1 MALPEPLDTVFVGDP
16 LPAALNEERQA
27 INSLTGEVGNRI
39 PFPPGAAFGDLL
51 RWNGSAWET
60 TETRFL
66 EGEGRPDGQ
75 VAAPV
80 GSRYI
85 DKLGAQ
91 GAVEWVKRAGGDTN
105 TGWICLAGDTG
116 KRNIAAQI
124 LTRTG
129 TAVHSAFLI
138 RSGQI
143 VQMYVDLTM
152 PTNTASP
159 YKIYD
164 IPAGFRP
171 VADLY
176 GGLLDNKEGADTG
189 GTLVSNA
196 GIVNIYGPVAGK
208 RDRYHGTWATRDAWP
223 TALPGSEAA

>member
-1 MALPEPLDTVFVGDP
+1 MALPEPLATDLAVGDP
-16 LPAALNEERQA
+16 LPAALNEERTA
-27 INSLTGEVGNRI
+27 INLIVDEVEDRI
-39 PFPPGAAFGDLL
+39 PFPSGAAFGDLL

-85 DKLGAQ
+85 DKVGAQ
-91 GAVEWVKRAGGDTN
+91 GAVEWVKRSGGSTN
-105 TGWICLAGDTG
+105 VGWICLAGDTD
-116 KRNIAAQI
+116 KRDISANI
-124 LTRTG
+124 LTRTN
-129 TAVHSAFLI
+129 TIVHSAFI
-138 RSGQI
+138 MRSGQI
-143 VQMYVDLTM
+143 VQLYVDITM

-164 IPAGFRP
+164 IPSGFRP

-189 GTLVSNA
+189 GTRVAAA
-196 GIVNIYGPVAGK
+196 GDVNIYGIVAGK
-208 RDRYHGTWATRDAWP
+208 RDRYHGTWVTRDAWP
-223 TALPGSEAA
+223 SALPGASA